1 MMIKTLIIEDEPLVA
16 KDLKNQLMKMREEI
30 QIIDILGST
39 AEAVEWFANNPQPD
53 LVFMDI
59 QLSDGVSFDILKQVK
74 ITSPIIFTTAY
85 DQYAIQAFKHNSID
99 YLLKP
104 IDSKELQHALEQYDI
119 YKSSEDS
126 GITQKIQGLL
136 ANLSQAPSGNYKER
150 FMVQT
155 RNTLMPV
162 PVNDIAYF
170 SKEELIYIYT
180 KENNRYLSENHSMEE
195 IESFCDPKQFY
206 RANRQVIINVDMI
219 ERVKSSY
226 NGKLLA
232 VLKSPFTMEIDISRE
247 KASDFKEWL
256 DS

>member
-1 MMIKTLIIEDEPLVA
+1 MIKTLIIEDEPLVA
-16 KDLKNQLMKMREEI
+16 KDLKNQLKKLNEEI
-30 QIIDILGST
+30 EIINTIGST
-39 AEAVEWFANNPQPD
+39 AEAIEWFQNNPQPD
-53 LVFMDI
+53 LIFMDI
-59 QLSDGVSFDILKQVK
+59 QLSDGVSFDILKEVK
-74 ITSPIIFTTAY
+74 VTAPIIFTTAY

-104 IDSKELQHALEQYDI
+104 IDAAELQHALDQYNI
-119 YKSSEDS
+119 YITENGDFSVKIKS
-126 GITQKIQGLL
+126 LL
-136 ANLSQAPSGNYKER
+136 ANLNEATGSYKER

-162 PVNDIAYF
+162 PAGDIAYF

-195 IESFCDPKQFY
+195 IEEMCDPKQFY

-232 VLKSPFTMEIDISRE
+232 VLKPPYTTEIDISRE
-247 KASDFKEWL
+247 KASDFKVWL

>member
-1 MMIKTLIIEDEPLVA
+1 MIKTLIIEDEPLVA
-16 KDLKNQLMKMREEI
+16 KDLMHQLKKLNEEI
-30 QIIDILGST
+30 EIITTLSST
-39 AEAVEWFANNPQPD
+39 AEAIEWFQNNPQPD
-53 LVFMDI
+53 LIFMDI
-59 QLSDGVSFDILKQVK
+59 QLSDGVSFDILKAVK
-74 ITSPIIFTTAY
+74 VTAPIIFTTAY

-104 IDSKELQHALEQYDI
+104 IDAEELQHAFDQYNI
-119 YKSSEDS
+119 YISES
-126 GITQKIQGLL
+126 GDFTVKIKGLL
-136 ANLSQAPSGNYKER
+136 AKLSEAAGKYKER

-162 PVNDIAYF
+162 PASDIAYF

-180 KENNRYLSENHSMEE
+180 KENQRYLSENNSMEE
-195 IESFCDPKQFY
+195 LEEFCDPKLFY

-232 VLKSPFTMEIDISRE
+232 VLKPPFAMEIDISRE

>member
-1 MMIKTLIIEDEPLVA
+1 MIKTLIIEDEPLVA
-16 KDLKNQLMKMREEI
+16 KDLKNQLKTLNEEI
-30 QIIDILGST
+30 EIITTLGST
-39 AEAVEWFANNPQPD
+39 AEAIAWFQSNPQPD
-53 LVFMDI
+53 LIFMDI
-59 QLSDGVSFDILKQVK
+59 QLSDGVSFDILKEVT
-74 ITSPIIFTTAY
+74 ITAPIIFTTAY

-104 IDSKELQHALEQYDI
+104 IDAEELQHALDQFKLYT
-119 YKSSEDS
+119 SENSDFS
-126 GITQKIQGLL
+126 VKLKGLL
-136 ANLSQAPSGNYKER
+136 SNLNQGGGKYKER

-162 PVNDIAYF
+162 PIGDIAYF

-195 IESFCDPKQFY
+195 IEEMCDPKQFY
-206 RANRQVIINVDMI
+206 RANRQAIINVAMI

-232 VLKSPFTMEIDISRE
+232 VLKPPFAMEIDISRE